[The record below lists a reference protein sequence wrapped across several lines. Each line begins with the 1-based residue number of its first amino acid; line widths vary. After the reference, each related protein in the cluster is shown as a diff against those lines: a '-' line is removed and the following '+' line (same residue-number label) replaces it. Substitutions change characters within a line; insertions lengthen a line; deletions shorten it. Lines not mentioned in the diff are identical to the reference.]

1 MAVTMN
7 DEMKTILNIP
17 DEAIKYILFQRT
29 SYLIFPHNWFYR
41 KLKKLR
47 PIFLYNTF
55 VNTEAYFRRD
65 AIKRLYREDMSI
77 EYETIKDH
85 LPQTCENILDIGCGM
100 AGIDIFLFQHYQS
113 DTKIDYFLFD
123 KTEINQKVF
132 YGYKE
137 KSAFYNS
144 LILAKSFLRL
154 NGIDKSKIHLIEV
167 PSNNKI
173 STDCSFDLVISLIS
187 WGFHYPLS
195 QYLDDV
201 YELLNENGT
210 LILDLRKT
218 SDDKAILQN
227 RFSGVKQIAEGKKY
241 YRMLAIK

>member
-1 MAVTMN
+1 MVVTIN
-7 DEMKTILNIP
+7 DKMKTILKIP
-17 DEAIKYILFQRT
+17 DEAIIYILFQRT
-29 SYLIFPHNWFYR
+29 SYLKFPHNWFYR
-41 KLKKLR
+41 KLKKIS
-47 PIFLYNTF
+47 PISLYNTF
-55 VNTEAYFRRD
+55 VKTEAYFRRD
-65 AIKRLYREDMSI
+65 NIKRLYCEDILI

-85 LPQTCENILDIGCGM
+85 LPQACENILDIGCGM

-154 NGIDKSKIHLIEV
+154 NGIDESKIHLIEV

-173 STDCSFDLVISLIS
+173 SIDCSFDLVISLIS

-195 QYLDDV
+195 QYLDNV

-218 SDDKAILQN
+218 TQDKVILQD
-227 RFSGVKQIAEGKKY
+227 RFSSVKQIAEGQKY
-241 YRMLAIK
+241 YRMLATK

>member
-1 MAVTMN
+1 MAVTIN
-7 DEMKTILNIP
+7 TKMKTILNIP

-29 SYLIFPHNWFYR
+29 SYLKFPHNWFYR
-41 KLKKLR
+41 KLKKIC
-47 PIFLYNTF
+47 PICLYNTF

-65 AIKRLYREDMSI
+65 AIKRLYCEDMSV

-85 LPQTCENILDIGCGM
+85 LPQTCKNILDIGCGM

-113 DTKIDYFLFD
+113 DTNIDYFLFD
-123 KTEINQKVF
+123 KTEINPKVF

-154 NGIDKSKIHLIEV
+154 NGIHESKIHLIEV

-173 STDCSFDLVISLIS
+173 SIDCSFDLVISLIS

-195 QYLDDV
+195 QYLDNV

-210 LILDLRKT
+210 LILDLRKKNE
-218 SDDKAILQN
+218 DLAILKN
-227 RFSGVKQIAEGKKY
+227 RFSSVKQIAEGQKY
-241 YRMLAIK
+241 YRLLATK

>member
-1 MAVTMN
+1 MVVTIK
-7 DEMKTILNIP
+7 DKMKTILNIP
-17 DEAIKYILFQRT
+17 DEAIKYILFQQT
-29 SYLIFPHNWFYR
+29 SYLKFPHNCFYR
-41 KLKKLR
+41 KLKKIS
-47 PIFLYNTF
+47 PISLYNTF
-55 VNTEAYFRRD
+55 VNTEAYFRRVV
-65 AIKRLYREDMSI
+65 IKRLYCEDMSI

-113 DTKIDYFLFD
+113 DTNIDYFLFD
-123 KTEINQKVF
+123 KTKINQKVF

-137 KSAFYNS
+137 KIAFYNS

-154 NGIDKSKIHLIEV
+154 NGIDKSKIHLIEI

-173 STDCSFDLVISLIS
+173 SIDCSFDLVISLIS

-195 QYLDDV
+195 KYLDGV

-218 SDDKAILQN
+218 TEDKAILQD
-227 RFSGVKQIAEGKKY
+227 RFSSVKQIAEGQKY
-241 YRMLAIK
+241 YRILATK

>member
-1 MAVTMN
+1 MVVTIN
-7 DEMKTILNIP
+7 DKMKTILKIP
-17 DEAIKYILFQRT
+17 DESIKYILFQRT
-29 SYLIFPHNWFYR
+29 SYLKFSHNWFYR
-41 KLKKLR
+41 KLKKIS
-47 PIFLYNTF
+47 PISLYNTF
-55 VNTEAYFRRD
+55 VKTEAYFRRD
-65 AIKRLYREDMSI
+65 DIKRLYCEDMSI

-144 LILAKSFLRL
+144 LILAKSFLKL
-154 NGIDKSKIHLIEV
+154 NGIDESKIHLIEV

-173 STDCSFDLVISLIS
+173 LIDCSFNLVISLIS

-195 QYLDDV
+195 QYLDNV

-218 SDDKAILQN
+218 TQDKAILQD
-227 RFSGVKQIAEGKKY
+227 RFSSVKQIAEGQKY
-241 YRMLAIK
+241 YRMLATK

>member
-1 MAVTMN
+1 MVVTIN
-7 DEMKTILNIP
+7 DKMKTILNIP

-29 SYLIFPHNWFYR
+29 SYLKFPHNWFYR
-41 KLKKLR
+41 KLKKLS

-55 VNTEAYFRRD
+55 VNAEAYFRRD
-65 AIKRLYREDMSI
+65 AIKRLYSKDMSI

-113 DTKIDYFLFD
+113 DMNIDYFLFD
-123 KTEINQKVF
+123 KSEINQKVF

-154 NGIDKSKIHLIEV
+154 NGINEAKIHLFEV
-167 PSNNKI
+167 PSNNQI
-173 STDCSFDLVISLIS
+173 SIDCSFDLVISLIS

-195 QYLDDV
+195 QYIDDV

-210 LILDLRKT
+210 LILDLRKKT
-218 SDDKAILQN
+218 EDKAILQD
-227 RFSGVKQIAEGKKY
+227 RFSSVKQIAEGQKY
-241 YRMLAIK
+241 HRMLATK

>member
-1 MAVTMN
+1 MITF
-7 DEMKTILNIP
+7 DDTMKTILNIP
-17 DEAIKYILFQRT
+17 DEAVQYILFQRT
-29 SYLIFPHNWFYR
+29 SYLKLSRNWFCR
-41 KLKKLR
+41 KLKKIS

-55 VNTEAYFRRD
+55 VTAEAYFRRD
-65 AIKRLYREDMSI
+65 AIKQLYCEDMSI
-77 EYETIKDH
+77 EYETIRDH
-85 LPQTCENILDIGCGM
+85 LPQTCQNILDIGCGM

-113 DTKIDYFLFD
+113 DTNIDYFLFD
-123 KTEINQKVF
+123 KTEINRKVF

-144 LILAKSFLRL
+144 LILAKRFLTL
-154 NGIDKSKIHLIEV
+154 NGIDESKIHTMEV

-173 STDCSFDLVISLIS
+173 SIDISFDLVISLIS

-201 YELLNENGT
+201 YELLNDGGT

-218 SDDKAILQN
+218 TQDKAVLQD
-227 RFSGVKQIAEGKKY
+227 RFDSVKQIAEGQKY

>member
-1 MAVTMN
+1 MVVTIN
-7 DEMKTILNIP
+7 DKMKTILNIP
-17 DEAIKYILFQRT
+17 DKAIKYILFQRT
-29 SYLIFPHNWFYR
+29 SYLKFTHNWFYR
-41 KLKKLR
+41 KLKNLS

-55 VNTEAYFRRD
+55 VNAEAYFRRD
-65 AIKRLYREDMSI
+65 VIKRLYSEDMSS

-113 DTKIDYFLFD
+113 DTNIDYFLFD

-154 NGIDKSKIHLIEV
+154 NGIDEAKIHLFKV
-167 PSNNKI
+167 PSNNQI
-173 STDCSFDLVISLIS
+173 SIDCSFDLVISLIS

-195 QYLDDV
+195 QYLDNV
-201 YELLNENGT
+201 YELLNKNGT
-210 LILDLRKT
+210 LILDLRKKT
-218 SDDKAILQN
+218 EDKTILQD
-227 RFSGVKQIAEGKKY
+227 RFSSVKQIAEGQKY
-241 YRMLAIK
+241 HRMLATK